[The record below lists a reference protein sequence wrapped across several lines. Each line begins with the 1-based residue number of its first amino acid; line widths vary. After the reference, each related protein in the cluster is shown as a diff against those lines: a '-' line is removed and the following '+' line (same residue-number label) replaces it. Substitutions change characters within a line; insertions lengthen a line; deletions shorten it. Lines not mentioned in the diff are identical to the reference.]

1 MVSLAISKGESV
13 EALAARLFDLSG
25 AAPQAKKQ
33 AADALRKANPQLT
46 NPGDAPAGSVVVVPE
61 LPQATNTN
69 AILQPTTLAPADSAR
84 LVGEQ
89 ATAFASA
96 LAIQSNDA
104 AAQAKATLQLLQDR
118 ALMAAAAKDSKLAQ
132 RLKAISDSTNAALK
146 DMQANQAM
154 VLQGL
159 AQLQE
164 DLAAF
169 LKPSPILT
177 PAPTPTP
184 TPPVTPPTPAPPA
197 TTTPPSPAPSHLR
210 DQRHRSQRRPESPK
224 STSQAQPSTRPHKPP
239 KKKK

>member
-13 EALAARLFDLSG
+13 EALAARLFNLSD

-33 AADALRKANPQLT
+33 AADALRKANPQLA

-69 AILQPTTLAPADSAR
+69 ATLKPTTLAPADSAR

-104 AAQAKATLQLLQDR
+104 AAQANATLQLLQDP
-118 ALMAAAAKDSKLAQ
+118 ALMAAAAKDSTLAQ
-132 RLKAISDSTNAALK
+132 RLNAISDSTNAALK

-169 LKPSPILT
+169 LKPSPVLT
-177 PAPTPTP
+177 PAPK
-184 TPPVTPPTPAPPA
+184 PPTPAPPV
-197 TTTPPSPAPSHLR
+197 TTTPPSPPPHLR
-210 DQRHRSQRRPESPK
+210 GQRHRSQHRRQSPK
-224 STSQAQPSTRPHKPP
+224 STSQAEPSTRPHKPP